1 MNYGNGGWLTSK
13 RVKGLIVLIKCDGLS
28 WVLPRLNDFNQLKE
42 RKKRKEKCGSKKY
55 YDKYSRKTNFRQ
67 KGKSTSEKKSN
78 LSRAYIERGR
88 GRQCEKGG
96 E

>member
-1 MNYGNGGWLTSK
+1 MATAGGRL
-13 RVKGLIVLIKCDGLS
+13 VKELIVLIKCDGLS

-55 YDKYSRKTNFRQ
+55 YDKYSRQTNFRQ

-78 LSRAYIERGR
+78 LSQA
-88 GRQCEKGG
+88 
-96 E
+96 